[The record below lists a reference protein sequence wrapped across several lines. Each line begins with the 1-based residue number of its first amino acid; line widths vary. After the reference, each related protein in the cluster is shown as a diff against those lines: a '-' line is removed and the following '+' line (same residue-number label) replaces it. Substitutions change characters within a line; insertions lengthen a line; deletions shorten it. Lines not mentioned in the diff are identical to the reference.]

1 MLFAMYGR
9 FKPGV
14 EDKRQE
20 IHERYNEHLSQRAAP
35 VHFGGP
41 IYDENGQRAGVLW
54 IVEARDFEAAQA
66 FLRHSPYEQAGLYE
80 ETHISEIRPEVGR
93 IA

>member
-9 FKPGV
+9 FKPDV
-14 EDKRQE
+14 EDKRKE
-20 IHERYNEHLSQRAAP
+20 IHERYNEHLSQRVSP

-41 IYDENGQRAGVLW
+41 IYDEHGRRAGVLW
-54 IVEARDFEAAQA
+54 IVEAPDFAAAQA

-80 ETHISEIRPEVGR
+80 ETQISEIRPEVGR
-93 IA
+93 VV